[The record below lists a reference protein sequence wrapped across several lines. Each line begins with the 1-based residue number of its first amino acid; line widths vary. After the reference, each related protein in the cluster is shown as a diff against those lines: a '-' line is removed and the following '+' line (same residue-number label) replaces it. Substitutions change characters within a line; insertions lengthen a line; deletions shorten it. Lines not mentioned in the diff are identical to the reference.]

1 MLNHS
6 LAWRMGALYLRRQL
20 RQTLLSV
27 LAGAI
32 GAMLIT
38 MSIFHYGSVR
48 TSGEAWLK
56 AHFGPV
62 DWTLVPAQTEVFTP
76 EAAAKITG
84 GGAPSALP
92 YRYLPVVSATAT
104 LFTQEQSNADALSV
118 SQAQVL
124 GFDWK
129 DAAVFDP
136 AVKIWSSPL
145 KPGEAILDEQTAEQ
159 LEIKAGDAVYVSGK
173 DGQRHGFVVRETPAP
188 EGLSGYRG
196 DGARMSGTLLLHTDD
211 ARRIAGMNTQETNL
225 ILASRVNQSDS
236 VMGMSILTEQNG
248 LFDIRY
254 IKMNA
259 EGMAESN
266 LVMVILIISI
276 TAIFSSAFLLRQI
289 VLMLAE
295 SRTELYGVLR
305 AIGLNRGQVRSLFR
319 AEALLL
325 GVCSGAAGI
334 LMGLAGGYVMVRM
347 IYGTELAQEL
357 GASGIPVHPGLPVP
371 VLVGGVAAVL
381 IYQLVLVLAA
391 SRNAGAGSIVSA
403 LRGGNREMRIFRRRP
418 GAALRALLA
427 ILLPCAGL
435 VGLHVYMALVWKP
448 GQADSENV
456 LGFAGI
462 WLLAVAALVLLL
474 QTCLI
479 GAGKRLSAKAGP
491 SVLLAVKYAS
501 QRRGRSFTVMLLFAV
516 GMMSI
521 TFTSGL
527 GGLIVGNMNPNQ
539 GVRTILGYDGFVPY
553 ESAAEKEAVERLLR
567 EDEALKRLVAESA
580 DVKPLMVAPQMPG
593 EKSRRSQAVIPVR
606 PDLLSNGQWSLS
618 ARAPEFADDEAAWS
632 KVMSDP
638 GYIVMP
644 NQYRDY
650 GGHQSETYW
659 KPEKLFKPGD
669 KVELSF
675 FRNERVAEGAA
686 PDLTVTFTIAGF
698 ADPNTADSV
707 ATLYAYAA
715 AYVHPEIWSKL
726 QDYHHPWPNQTHTG
740 LLLLK
745 FDHTQLE
752 LDAQIVQR
760 LTSGGARK
768 VIIPY
773 LDSWREYNANKRLVD
788 GFIGFAALSS
798 AIGLLGLGVLQK
810 RSIHERQRE
819 IAMLRSAGVP
829 SRLLRRAFLL
839 EGSLLGGMGL
849 LAGWGIGLTGA
860 QGFIRLFQSDLRPWE
875 SAVPAQFEWG
885 LLGGVMLLMMVL
897 AVLFQL
903 SPARSALRGSP
914 VDTLRKADI

>member
-20 RQTLLSV
+20 RQTLLSA

-48 TSGEAWLK
+48 ASGEAWLK
-56 AHFGPV
+56 EHFGPV
-62 DWTLVPAQTEVFTP
+62 DWALVPAQTGIFTP
-76 EAAAKITG
+76 EAASKITG
-84 GGAPSALP
+84 GGAPSVLP
-92 YRYLPVVSATAT
+92 YRYLPAVSASAT
-104 LFTQEQSNADALSV
+104 LYSEEHASADALSV
-118 SQAQVL
+118 SQTQVL
-124 GFDWK
+124 GFEWSE
-129 DAAVFDP
+129 AAVFDP
-136 AVKIWSSPL
+136 ANPLWSSPL
-145 KPGEAILDEQTAEQ
+145 KPGEAVLDEQTAGQ
-159 LEIKAGDAVYVSGK
+159 LGIKAGDAVYVSGK
-173 DGQRHGFVVRETPAP
+173 DGQRRGFVVRETPAP
-188 EGLSGYRG
+188 AGLSGYRG
-196 DGARMSGTLLLHTDD
+196 DGARLSGTLLLHNDD
-211 ARRIAGMNTQETNL
+211 ARQIAGVDAGEANL
-225 ILASRVNQSDS
+225 ILASRINKSDS
-236 VMGMSILTEQNG
+236 VQGMSILPEQNG
-248 LFDIRY
+248 LYDIRY

-266 LVMVILIISI
+266 LVAVILIISM

-334 LMGLAGGYVMVRM
+334 LMGLAGGYAMVQI
-347 IYGTELAQEL
+347 IYGTKLAQEL
-357 GASGIPVHPGLPVP
+357 GASGIPVHPGMPAP
-371 VLVGGVAAVL
+371 VLVGGIAAVL
-381 IYQLVLVLAA
+381 LYQLILVLAA
-391 SRNAGAGSIVSA
+391 SRSAGAGSIVSA
-403 LRGGNREMRIFRRRP
+403 LRGVNRESRVSRRKP
-418 GAALRALLA
+418 GEVLGALLA
-427 ILLPCAGL
+427 IVLPCAGI
-435 VGLHVYMALVWKP
+435 VGLHVYMALAWKP
-448 GQADSENV
+448 GQADSQNV

-462 WLLAVAALVLLL
+462 WLMAVAALVLLV

-479 GAGKRLSAKAGP
+479 GAGKRLSTKAGP

-516 GMMSI
+516 GMMTI

-539 GVRTILGYDGFVPY
+539 GVRTIMGYDGLVPY
-553 ESAAEKEAVERLLR
+553 ESAAEKETVEQLLK
-567 EDEALKRLVAESA
+567 EDEVLNRLVSDSA
-580 DVKPLMVAPQMPG
+580 DVKPLMVAPLING
-593 EKSRRSQAVIPVR
+593 GNNRHSQAMIPVR
-606 PDLLSNGQWSLS
+606 PDLLTNGKWSLS
-618 ARAPEFADDEAAWS
+618 ARAPEFADDEAAWN

-644 NQYRDY
+644 NHYRDY
-650 GGHQSETYW
+650 GGAQSETYW

-669 KVELSF
+669 KVELGF
-675 FRNERVAEGAA
+675 FRSERVAEGAA
-686 PDLTVTFTIAGF
+686 PDLTMTFTIAGF
-698 ADPNTADSV
+698 ADPNTADNV
-707 ATLYAYAA
+707 AVQYAYAA
-715 AYVHPEIWSKL
+715 SYVHPEVWGKL
-726 QDYHHPWPNQTHTG
+726 QDYHHPWGNQTHLG

-745 FDHTQLE
+745 FDRTQLE
-752 LDAQIVQR
+752 QDAQIAQR
-760 LTSGGARK
+760 LTSGGAGK

-798 AIGLLGLGVLQK
+798 AIGLLGLAVLQK

-860 QGFIRLFQSDLRPWE
+860 QGFIRLLQSDLRPWQF
-875 SAVPAQFEWG
+875 AVPVQFQWG
-885 LLGGVMLLMMVL
+885 LLGGVMVVMMLL

-914 VDTLRKADI
+914 ADTLRKADV

>member
-20 RQTLLSV
+20 RQTLLSA

-32 GAMLIT
+32 GAMMIT

-62 DWTLVPAQTEVFTP
+62 DWALVPAQTEVFTP

-84 GGAPSALP
+84 GGAQPDLP
-92 YRYLPVVSATAT
+92 YRYLPAVSTAAT
-104 LFTQEQSNADALSV
+104 LYSQKQASADVLSV
-118 SQAQVL
+118 SQTQML
-124 GFDWK
+124 GFEWK

-136 AVKIWSSPL
+136 ENPLWSSPL
-145 KPGEAILDEQTAEQ
+145 KPGEAILDEQTAGQ
-159 LEIKAGDAVYVSGK
+159 LGVKAGDAVYVSGK

-188 EGLSGYRG
+188 AGLSGYRG
-196 DGARMSGTLLLHTDD
+196 DGARLSGTLLLHTDD
-211 ARRIAGMNTQETNL
+211 ARRIAGVNTQETNL
-225 ILASRVNQSDS
+225 ILVSRINKSDN
-236 VMGMSILTEQNG
+236 VQGMSILSEQNG

-266 LVMVILIISI
+266 LVAVILIISM

-334 LMGLAGGYVMVRM
+334 LMGLAGGYTMVRM

-371 VLVGGVAAVL
+371 VLVGGIAAVL
-381 IYQLVLVLAA
+381 IYQLVLVLVA
-391 SRNAGAGSIVSA
+391 SRSAGAGSIVSA
-403 LRGGNREMRIFRRRP
+403 LRGGNREMQISRRRP
-418 GAALRALLA
+418 GAALGALLG
-427 ILLPCAGL
+427 IILPCAGI
-435 VGLHVYMALVWKP
+435 VGLHVYMALGWKP
-448 GQADSENV
+448 GQADSQNV

-462 WLLAVAALVLLL
+462 WLMAVAALVLLL
-474 QTCLI
+474 QACLI

-516 GMMSI
+516 GMMAI

-553 ESAAEKEAVERLLR
+553 ESAAEKETVERLLK
-567 EDEALKRLVAESA
+567 EDEVLNRLVSDSA
-580 DVKPLMVAPQMPG
+580 DVKPLTVAPQMTG
-593 EKSRRSQAVIPVR
+593 GNSRHSQALIPVR
-606 PDLLSNGQWSLS
+606 PDLLSNGKWSLS
-618 ARAPEFADDEAAWS
+618 ARAPEFADDETAWR

-644 NQYRDY
+644 NHYRDY
-650 GGHQSETYW
+650 GGNQSETYW

-669 KVELSF
+669 KVELGF
-675 FRNERVAEGAA
+675 FLSERVAEGAA
-686 PDLTVTFTIAGF
+686 PDLTMTFTIAGF
-698 ADPNTADSV
+698 ADPNTADNV
-707 ATLYAYAA
+707 AVQYAYAA
-715 AYVHPEIWSKL
+715 AYVHPEVWSKL
-726 QDYHHPWPNQTHTG
+726 QDYHHPWGNQTHLG

-745 FDHTQLE
+745 FDRTQLE
-752 LDAQIVQR
+752 QNAQIAQR
-760 LTSGGARK
+760 LTSGGAGK

-798 AIGLLGLGVLQK
+798 AIGLLGLAVLQK

-860 QGFIRLFQSDLRPWE
+860 QGFIRLLQSDLRPWQ
-875 SAVPAQFEWG
+875 SAVPVQFQWG
-885 LLGGVMLLMMVL
+885 LLGGVMVVMVLL

-914 VDTLRKADI
+914 ADTLRKADV